1 VTGQRI
7 PTAAVLKSRGVPLR
21 VHRLVTDEDTG
32 APAVP
37 YARLMDGDAEDASP
51 LYEERW
57 LQFTNSVLVDMES
70 DDIGWGSLD
79 AWEDALQKQPTQAL
93 VRTLALALE
102 VFVPGQATA
111 AGSPVPDLRRM
122 GKMMLDGE
130 TDEYAT
136 VVGAAFAISQGISPE
151 HAGAILKQGVKNAR
165 EVRPLIDAEVQKL
178 LEKEQAGID
187 QALRELSDADAA
199 ATPTSPTGTPSP
211 GTPGTPA
218 GPEPVAASTSS
229 GS

>member
-37 YARLMDGDAEDASP
+37 YARLMDGD
-51 LYEERW
+51 
-57 LQFTNSVLVDMES
+57 VES

-102 VFVPGQATA
+102 VFVPGKATA